1 MRLQFYL
8 WFSLLLYACSSAP
21 NKIAWLSD
29 THVAP
34 GTTGSE
40 DLQAVVQ
47 DINQQQDIACAII
60 SGDITDHNTG
70 NNLLMAKQI
79 LDRLTVP
86 YYIIPGNHDT
96 KWTDSGLQKFKKLF
110 GDDKFSF
117 TFQGILFLGLHQG
130 PVLRMA
136 DGHFSPADLQWLT
149 STLNS
154 LPQPNQPIVVV
165 THYPLAPPFT
175 IDNYAQFMQ
184 RIQPFNI
191 KLILHGHGHRNRKS
205 LAYGIPQ
212 IMGRS
217 ILRRNGVP
225 AYNLIEFRNHHL
237 LFSEKKVGDQ
247 NITLWATI
255 DLQANYNVQ
264 DSLMLPA
271 DFSINQQFP
280 QVQEQWVKRF
290 DALITASPQVA
301 EERVYIGDHQGNFY
315 CLNVQTGE
323 ELWKH
328 HFAGAI
334 FSQVT
339 IHNGHVLVSCADSN
353 IYALRSLDGAIEWQ
367 FHTNAPLYAVPVAAQ
382 DTVFVAGNDG
392 KVYALKVQTGKQLW
406 NFNGINGY
414 VETRPLLTKGLMI
427 FGAWDGKIYAL
438 QRSNGQLKWQWHS
451 SQKNIL
457 FSPAACWPVAINN
470 LLYFT
475 APDRYLYCVDLRN
488 GSTLWRSNRF
498 KVRETLGADRT
509 HIYVQCM
516 RDTVFALQPNPQ
528 KPDYQWIRNLKFG
541 YDIANSMIQI
551 SGQVGFFGTK
561 NGLIVAF
568 NRKTGQILWKHKI
581 GNSFIPTVHPLSE
594 HSLVVSSMD
603 GLVVRLTAY

>member
-110 GDDKFSF
+110 GNDKFSF

-149 STLNS
+149 STLNG

-247 NITLWATI
+247 NTTLWATI
-255 DLQANYNVQ
+255 DLRANYNVQ
-264 DSLMLPA
+264 DSLILPA

-353 IYALRSLDGAIEWQ
+353 IYALRSQDGAIEWQ

-392 KVYALKVQTGKQLW
+392 KVYALKVQTGK
-406 NFNGINGY
+406 
-414 VETRPLLTKGLMI
+414 
-427 FGAWDGKIYAL
+427 
-438 QRSNGQLKWQWHS
+438 
-451 SQKNIL
+451 
-457 FSPAACWPVAINN
+457 
-470 LLYFT
+470 
-475 APDRYLYCVDLRN
+475 
-488 GSTLWRSNRF
+488 
-498 KVRETLGADRT
+498 
-509 HIYVQCM
+509 
-516 RDTVFALQPNPQ
+516 
-528 KPDYQWIRNLKFG
+528 
-541 YDIANSMIQI
+541 
-551 SGQVGFFGTK
+551 
-561 NGLIVAF
+561 
-568 NRKTGQILWKHKI
+568 
-581 GNSFIPTVHPLSE
+581 
-594 HSLVVSSMD
+594 
-603 GLVVRLTAY
+603 